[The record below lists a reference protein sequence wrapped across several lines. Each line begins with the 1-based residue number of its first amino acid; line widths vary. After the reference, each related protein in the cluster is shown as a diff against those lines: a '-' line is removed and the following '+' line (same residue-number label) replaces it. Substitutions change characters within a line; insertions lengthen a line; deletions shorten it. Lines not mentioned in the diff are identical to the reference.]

1 MQRRSRQVVER
12 CFALLKL
19 KFRRLKVIDVHNLEY
34 LSDIIIACCCL
45 HNFVLDEPFF
55 EPVNMTEFLRD
66 HPLEDEDI
74 EDDDHRGFELENE
87 AEIRRDELAGY
98 FVPV

>member
-1 MQRRSRQVVER
+1 M
-12 CFALLKL
+12 
-19 KFRRLKVIDVHNLEY
+19 KFRRLKFIEVHNLEY

-45 HNFVLDEPFF
+45 HNFVHDEPFL

-66 HPLEDEDI
+66 HPLEDKYI
-74 EDDDHRGFELENE
+74 EDDDYIGFELEYE

-98 FVPV
+98 VVPV